1 MAKPSI
7 FSNQYDKQVRK
18 RKRRKKI
25 IVFLVCCLGIYAVV
39 KIYLGVNFNDFSFKN
54 IAAKLEQEQKK
65 KEADN
70 NKVSKSVNKTA
81 KSNSSAK
88 TKSDSKTKSAS
99 KDQVVNVKLADGK
112 QVAVTYDA
120 SGNTKK
126 IKTVNLNGV
135 DGEYNISPSS
145 QNLIIYEKTGQN
157 MYYVDSSGNASDIT
171 YKTYTSTSG
180 TTFSKDNIIQSNPSY
195 VWCASPK
202 FIDDNTVV
210 YISGLPWFDNRTDKY
225 IWRMTIND
233 KSYAN
238 TNIHGNDVKINGVTA
253 DKGIE
258 IVTDTTTQY
267 MKADGTITN

>member
-25 IVFLVCCLGIYAVV
+25 IVFLVCCLGIYAAI
-39 KIYLGVNFNDFSFKN
+39 KIYLGANFNDFSFKN

-70 NKVSKSVNKTA
+70 NKVPKSVNKTA
-81 KSNSSAK
+81 KSNSA
-88 TKSDSKTKSAS
+88 SKTKSNSNDKSTS

-112 QVAVTYDA
+112 QVVVTYDV
-120 SGNTKK
+120 SENTKK
-126 IKTVNLNGV
+126 VKAVNLNGV

-180 TTFSKDNIIQSNPSY
+180 TAFSKDNIIQSNQSY

-202 FIDDNTVV
+202 FIDDNTIV
-210 YISGLPWFDNRTDKY
+210 YISELPWFDNRTDKY
-225 IWRMTIND
+225 VWRMTVSD

-258 IVTDTTTQY
+258 IVTDATTQY
-267 MKADGTITN
+267 MKVDGTITN